1 MNAMISI
8 WLRIHRAGQ
17 LMRARILLADDHPR
31 FPEMEARLLEPEF
44 DVVGKVGD
52 GQALIEEA
60 LRLNPDII
68 ITDIAMPVLDGIEAV
83 DRLKQSGCTSRIV
96 FLSVHN
102 DADFVHRCLSTGAL
116 GYVEKSRIASE
127 LVPAIRVALAG
138 NIFISPHLPDHN

>member
-1 MNAMISI
+1 
-8 WLRIHRAGQ
+8 
-17 LMRARILLADDHPR
+17 MRARILLADDHPR